1 MMTIRFRNDTIINK
15 CVPKHFMC
23 TVIYNPLDVTA
34 IRMLDLKNSVYT
46 ITYNYTYNY
55 VSTLLK
61 VVFPQ
66 MLIA

>member
-1 MMTIRFRNDTIINK
+1 
-15 CVPKHFMC
+15 MC